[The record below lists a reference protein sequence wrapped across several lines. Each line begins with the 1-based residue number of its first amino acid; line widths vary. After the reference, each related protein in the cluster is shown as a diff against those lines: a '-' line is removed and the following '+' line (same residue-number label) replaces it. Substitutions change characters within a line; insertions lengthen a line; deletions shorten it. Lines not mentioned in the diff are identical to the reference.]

1 MSGDLESLRI
11 MEVLLT
17 AEIFNQNPT
26 LDLNDLTPVCREMF
40 CSGDTKSIKRPV
52 YVSDGLIKRT
62 LDIADA
68 HEKIAKN
75 PFVSYEDFGQRM
87 KITTLRPAAE
97 WFLAQGGKALVGQN
111 PALAF
116 FFESF
121 DGTGISYDDAT
132 ESKPALRRYQGKP
145 RYQDIQADRGG

>member
-1 MSGDLESLRI
+1 MSGDLENLRI

-26 LDLNDLTPVCREMF
+26 LDLNDLTPACREMF

-62 LDIADA
+62 LDIVDA
-68 HEKIAKN
+68 HEKMTKN

-87 KITTLRPAAE
+87 KSQPSSRPRN
-97 WFLAQGGKALVGQN
+97 G
-111 PALAF
+111 
-116 FFESF
+116 S
-121 DGTGISYDDAT
+121 
-132 ESKPALRRYQGKP
+132 LRREVNHSSGRTRPLHFSLNLLTAQEFHTMMHGRQTRATKIP
-145 RYQDIQADRGG
+145 RRASMQKSPS

>member
-17 AEIFNQNPT
+17 AEVFNQNPT

-40 CSGDTKSIKRPV
+40 CSGDTKIIKRPI

-68 HEKIAKN
+68 HESGVA
-75 PFVSYEDFGQRM
+75 R
-87 KITTLRPAAE
+87 AA
-97 WFLAQGGKALVGQN
+97 
-111 PALAF
+111 
-116 FFESF
+116 
-121 DGTGISYDDAT
+121 
-132 ESKPALRRYQGKP
+132 
-145 RYQDIQADRGG
+145 